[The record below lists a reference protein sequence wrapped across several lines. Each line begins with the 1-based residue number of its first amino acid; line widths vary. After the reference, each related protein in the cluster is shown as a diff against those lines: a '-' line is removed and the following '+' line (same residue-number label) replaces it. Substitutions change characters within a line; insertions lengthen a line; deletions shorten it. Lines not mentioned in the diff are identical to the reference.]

1 MNSCELL
8 IGIVTEQP
16 CHAVQFTF
24 ALIFFLH
31 LVERENG
38 ADVHAVQ
45 DGQQDLR
52 QPQQVAEVV
61 KAEID
66 QVPSEVDNLTAGH
79 RGE

>member
-1 MNSCELL
+1 MSRSSQSNF
-8 IGIVTEQP
+8 VMRF
-16 CHAVQFTF
+16 HFTF

-45 DGQQDLR
+45 DGQQDLC

-66 QVPSEVDNLTAGH
+66 QVPSEVDDLKAGQ